1 MNKALLVAYHYP
13 PLGGPGV
20 FRTLKFS
27 KYLPR
32 YNYQPFILTI
42 KNPMYRLRDS
52 SLMKEIPKH
61 IKINRVFAFEHR
73 ILRSPRLL
81 KLNLKWFYLP
91 DEHVGWLP
99 FAVFHGSK
107 LIHREDVDV
116 LFATSPSYS
125 TLLIGSLLKKK
136 TKKPL
141 VVDFRDPWINNSFIN
156 YPTRFHEFID
166 ARLEKFVLIQADYIT
181 VASDLIRDDIIK
193 RYPFVKQKIETITNG
208 FDPDD
213 FKNLNQQNRSGKFR
227 IVYTGS
233 IYGQLTAKSFFIAI
247 KKLILEKPELKNILE
262 VIFVGNYSKETINLV
277 KELKLKKNV
286 LLKGYIP
293 HKKCIELIT
302 NSDLLLLLITILGS
316 KGKEI
321 LTGKIFEYLAS
332 KKPILAI
339 VPQDGLASRLIQKLD
354 AGVIVPPRN
363 INLLKEAIWRFYKS
377 WLNKKQVTTIN
388 TDELKKYDRRI
399 LTQKLVK
406 IFEKVSR

>member
-1 MNKALLVAYHYP
+1 MNKALLIAYHYP
-13 PLGGPGV
+13 PLAGPGV

-27 KYLPR
+27 KYLPK

-42 KNPMYRLRDS
+42 KNPMYQLKDS
-52 SLMKEIPKH
+52 SLIGEIPKDVN
-61 IKINRVFAFEHR
+61 INRVFAFEHR
-73 ILRSPRLL
+73 ILRVPRLL

-91 DEHVGWLP
+91 DEHIGWLP
-99 FAVFHGSK
+99 FAVYHGSK
-107 LIHREDVDV
+107 IVHREDIDV

-141 VVDFRDPWINNSFIN
+141 VIDFRDPWIHNSFID

-166 ARLEKFVLIQADYIT
+166 GRLEKYVLTQSDYIT
-181 VASDLIRDDIIK
+181 VASDLIRDDLIK

-213 FKNLNQQNRSGKFR
+213 FKNLQQENRSEKFR

-233 IYGQLTAKSFFIAI
+233 IYGKLTAKSFFIAI
-247 KKLILEKPELKNILE
+247 KELLSEKPELKNNLE
-262 VIFVGNYSKETINLV
+262 VIFVGNYGKETISLVNELNL
-277 KELKLKKNV
+277 EDNV
-286 LLKGYIP
+286 YLKGYVS
-293 HKKCIELIT
+293 HKKCLELIA
-302 NSDLLLLLITILGS
+302 NSDALLLLITILGS

-332 KKPILAI
+332 KKPIIAI
-339 VPQDGLASRLIQKLD
+339 VPQDGLASKLIQKIH

-363 INLLKEAIWRFYKS
+363 VKLIKEAVIQFYYS
-377 WLNKKQVTTIN
+377 WMNKKQLTIDN
-388 TDELKKYDRRI
+388 INELKKYDRRF
-399 LTQKLVK
+399 LTQKLSR
-406 IFEKVSR
+406 IFKTVIK